1 MTEKSGELAG
11 KTAIVTGGGGSIG
24 TAISVDLADRGANVV
39 VAQRS
44 AESATAVV
52 DRIEDRGGEAAFV
65 PTDVGV
71 EADVDALVSGTVE
84 RFGGVDAVVNNAAH
98 PGKAAADEMDR
109 DLWDDVVGA
118 TLTGPF
124 RLAHHALPHMRESGY
139 GRIVNVGAIQ
149 AHSPLPGAAA
159 YAASKAGLEGLTRS
173 LAVEWSGDGVT
184 VNTVHVGVIYSA
196 DWVTDDATAP
206 EESGPVEDRYES
218 PPDSLNRSVPTLVD
232 RMGTPG
238 DVAAIVG
245 FLASPDAGF
254 LTGQVLTC
262 DGGRLISRQPEVFD
276 QDG

>member
-1 MTEKSGELAG
+1 MLDSEDDLNGR
-11 KTAIVTGGGGSIG
+11 TAIVTGGGGSIG
-24 TAISVDLADRGANVV
+24 TAISVGLADRGANVV

-44 AESATAVV
+44 AESAGAVV
-52 DRIEDRGGEAAFV
+52 DRIEDRGGRATFV
-65 PTDVGV
+65 PTDVGD
-71 EADVDALVSGTVE
+71 EADVEALVSATVE
-84 RFGGVDAVVNNAAH
+84 RFGGVDVVVNNAAH

-124 RLAHHALPHMRESGY
+124 RLAHHALPHMRDSGY
-139 GRIVNVGAIQ
+139 GRVVNVGAIQ

-184 VNTVHVGVIYSA
+184 INTVHVGVIYSA

-206 EESGPVEDRYES
+206 GESTPVEQRYES
-218 PPDSLNRSVPTLVD
+218 PPESLNEAVPTLVD

-238 DVAAIVG
+238 DVASLVG
-245 FLASPDAGF
+245 YLASPDAGF

-262 DGGRLISRQPEVFD
+262 DGGRLISRQSEVFD
-276 QDG
+276 QDA